1 MDATTRPPLL
11 KASDRSDST
20 LSLGSSTRPPLVWL
34 FNHFRQEG
42 KTSLCKEDL
51 QKLVGPQVDP
61 VQLDQAFD
69 NLDAD
74 RDGVVSMDD
83 FIAGFA
89 RFWRETPDTPGHKK
103 YNFSFSPSHSLTS
116 TTSSLIAG
124 RRRLPSEEHYE
135 YGGEEEMIEEEQGP
149 DEQFQKTL
157 DVLSSHN
164 RSVQEHYQNSEGS
177 DGARTLKGGRVCEG
191 KATHSCGV

>member
-1 MDATTRPPLL
+1 MDVSRHPLL
-11 KASDRSDST
+11 KPTDST
-20 LSLGSSTRPPLVWL
+20 ASLGSSTPLVWV

-51 QKLVGPQVDP
+51 QRLVGPQVDS

-74 RDGVVSMDD
+74 RDGEVSMDE

-89 RFWRETPDTPGHKK
+89 RFWRDTPDTPSHKK
-103 YNFSFSPSHSLTS
+103 YNFSFSPSHSLS
-116 TTSSLIAG
+116 SSVTSSLITR

-135 YGGEEEMIEEEQGP
+135 YGGEEVIDEEDKGP
-149 DEQFQKTL
+149 NEQFQKTI

-164 RSVQEHYQNSEGS
+164 RLEQ
-177 DGARTLKGGRVCEG
+177 TGRGEERG
-191 KATHSCGV
+191 